1 MSGRILG
8 AARKKMKLA
17 RDFPQLSVAIADS
30 DEPLAVA
37 TSIGSVIGF
46 IGGGSSN
53 SSSAS
58 SAPFCSEYV
67 KASVSSGSGIVSSS
81 NSGSDCSVSPS
92 SSSAPSSPGSSSV
105 SRSASD
111 TEVDTR
117 MDAVA
122 VVNAEME
129 TEALLKGRDCSAPLG
144 NLNRFSET
152 FFFKEDRSQD
162 VCTIEIAVDVVA
174 VVAVAVGVVVG
185 GDFSTLPW
193 LSLRNG
199 GGSHFLL

>member
-1 MSGRILG
+1 
-8 AARKKMKLA
+8 
-17 RDFPQLSVAIADS
+17 
-30 DEPLAVA
+30 
-37 TSIGSVIGF
+37 
-46 IGGGSSN
+46 
-53 SSSAS
+53 
-58 SAPFCSEYV
+58 
-67 KASVSSGSGIVSSS
+67 
-81 NSGSDCSVSPS
+81 
-92 SSSAPSSPGSSSV
+92 
-105 SRSASD
+105 
-111 TEVDTR
+111 

-199 GGSHFLL
+199 GGSHFLPLKPRLLLPGEFVFAAPLPSFAAAAAAAVPTIIFSVSSGNIELGGTF